1 MASFLAWQDV
11 IAIAAIDC
19 SNKNNELLCGKF
31 GIQRVPTLKF
41 FSMQAKSHD
50 TGLKIKNH
58 FSTDEMIDTVTE
70 LLIKEQQEGR
80 GSLWPTLTPYRY

>member
-1 MASFLAWQDV
+1 
-11 IAIAAIDC
+11 
-19 SNKNNELLCGKF
+19 
-31 GIQRVPTLKF
+31 
-41 FSMQAKSHD
+41 MQTKSLE
-50 TGLKIKNH
+50 TGLKIKNY